1 MQKTIGR
8 RAEKAA
14 WGDESKSEDLPVN
27 QTYFILRTKEWYV
40 PGRRAGRRAHI
51 PLHAGAS
58 AGPDARGLR
67 MYAQLVPASLEAAV
81 RIPAATV

>member
-1 MQKTIGR
+1 MQLTIGR

-40 PGRRAGRRAHI
+40 PGRRAGRSTH

-67 MYAQLVPASLEAAV
+67 MYAQLVPASPEAAV
-81 RIPAATV
+81 RFPAATV

>member
-1 MQKTIGR
+1 MRISDRTAAVKRSFMQKTIGR

-40 PGRRAGRRAHI
+40 PGRRAAERHIFPARRWFRR
-51 PLHAGAS
+51 P
-58 AGPDARGLR
+58 
-67 MYAQLVPASLEAAV
+67 
-81 RIPAATV
+81 